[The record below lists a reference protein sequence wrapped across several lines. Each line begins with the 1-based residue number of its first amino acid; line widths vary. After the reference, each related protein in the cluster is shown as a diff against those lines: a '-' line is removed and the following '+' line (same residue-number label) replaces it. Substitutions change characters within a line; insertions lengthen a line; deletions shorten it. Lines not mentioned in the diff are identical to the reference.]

1 MSDDRYI
8 KLVEAFQADGYSYT
22 EASKL
27 AYEEFTEGSE
37 PILSDEDDEQQARA
51 ETEDEKQRSEMEEVI
66 IPIRHN
72 TKSFGRHS

>member
-8 KLVEAFQADGYSYT
+8 KLVEAFQAEGYSYS

-37 PILSDEDDEQQARA
+37 PILSDEDEQQALA
-51 ETEDEKQRSEMEEVI
+51 EIEAEKQQEE
-66 IPIRHN
+66 
-72 TKSFGRHS
+72 K

>member
-8 KLVEAFQADGYSYT
+8 KLVEAFQAEGYSYT

-37 PILSDEDDEQQARA
+37 PILNDEDEQQALA
-51 ETEDEKQRSEMEEVI
+51 EIEAEKQSSVSREDCNNKQE
-66 IPIRHN
+66 
-72 TKSFGRHS
+72 TL

>member
-8 KLVEAFQADGYSYT
+8 KLVEAFQAEGYSYS

-37 PILSDEDDEQQARA
+37 PILNDEDEQQALA
-51 ETEDEKQRSEMEEVI
+51 EIEAEKQSPVSREDCNNKQE
-66 IPIRHN
+66 
-72 TKSFGRHS
+72 TL